1 MILDEMTYGIILNRK
16 EKTSKD
22 QVRGPSMSG
31 SWGNDENPARETE
44 KGRPE
49 TQEKVTFQKAGE
61 DDSLSGRREQSLC
74 PLLSENQEIRKE
86 NVQ

>member
-1 MILDEMTYGIILNRK
+1 MILDEMTYGIILNKK

-31 SWGNDENPARETE
+31 SWGNDKEPARETE
-44 KGRPE
+44 KERSE
-49 TQEKVTFQKAGE
+49 AQEKVTFQKAGE
-61 DDSLSGRREQSLC
+61 DSLSGRREQSLH
-74 PLLSENQEIRKE
+74 PLLSENQEMRKE